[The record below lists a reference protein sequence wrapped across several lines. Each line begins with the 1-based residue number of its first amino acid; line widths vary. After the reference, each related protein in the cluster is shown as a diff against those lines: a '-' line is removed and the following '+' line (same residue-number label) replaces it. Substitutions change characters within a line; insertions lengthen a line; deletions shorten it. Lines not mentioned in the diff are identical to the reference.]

1 MLKINFT
8 IFVENQSGDTIETY
22 TPQSS
27 FELEQLLFALNNYY
41 EVAEEDQMS
50 MVTLKVRGARKDTTI
65 EKEMKAFEALYVVDV
80 LPSFEDLEDGVVY
93 EETPAEPV
101 EEYPEPIE
109 EYPTIIE
116 DEYGDE

>member
-50 MVTLKVRGARKDTTI
+50 MVTLKVKDARKDTTI
-65 EKEMKAFEALYVVDV
+65 ENEMKAFEALYATGI
-80 LPSFEDLEDGVVY
+80 LPLFENLEDGVVH
-93 EETPAEPV
+93 EEALAEPI

-109 EYPTIIE
+109 EYPTII

>member
-50 MVTLKVRGARKDTTI
+50 MVTLKVKGARKDTTI
-65 EKEMKAFEALYVVDV
+65 ENEMKAFEALYVVDV
-80 LPSFEDLEDGVVY
+80 LPSFEKLKSDVVY
-93 EETPAEPV
+93 GEVPPEAV
-101 EEYPEPIE
+101 EEYTEPIE
-109 EYPTIIE
+109 EYSE
-116 DEYGDE
+116 EVDDYNE